1 VPNEEYENVFRTKE
15 WRDYARHFTRDV
27 LPKITDSAVT
37 VSLAPGGKPDV
48 QFCTELGFSIML
60 DKPII
65 AVVLPGRK
73 APTKLAQVADAVIT
87 IDPDKEPELFQ
98 RTMIDTLRRLG
109 LE

>member
-27 LPKITDSAVT
+27 LPKITDSAIT
-37 VSLAPGGKPDV
+37 MSLAPGGKPDV
-48 QFCTELGFSIML
+48 KFCTELGFSIML

-65 AVVLPGRK
+65 AVVFPGRTMPAK
-73 APTKLAQVADAVIT
+73 FARVVDAVIEV
-87 IDPDKEPELFQ
+87 DPDKEPERFQ
-98 RTMIDTLRRLG
+98 REMLSAMRRLG